1 MIRLSLR
8 LCLLAALTAPGIASA
23 QADAAAPAPWP
34 IALVDPAAEAETGL
48 PADLMLPMPCG
59 AAMAFQRIEVPVDA
73 DNPLAD
79 RRIQLGLGEDDAGY
93 SDYLRPAFLR
103 GPFQSE
109 AGGETTHYYIARYE
123 LTQGQARALAGDC
136 APPRLPADRLAQG
149 GLSWFDAVQIAQNY
163 TAWLYANA
171 PEMLPMRDGAPG
183 FLRLPTEAEWEYAAR
198 GGSVVDPTTFPSRH
212 FFTEGTLEDH
222 GLVFSPGSGNGRIF
236 PVGLRAPNPLGL
248 YDVYGNVEEL
258 MLEPFRLNVL
268 GRFHGQAGGIVT
280 RGGSSFSAPAQVYS
294 AARTEYGPF
303 DASTGTA
310 RRGEAFGLRL
320 VVSAHVTSSDAR
332 VSAIRTTWLDAAGA
346 AAGTAPDTGS
356 GSPDPEAR
364 LAALIEAELDPGRQQ
379 ALSALQLDLR
389 QARTATNTALE
400 RSAYASLL
408 AGAAFV
414 EAINTTAIDI
424 DFQRRGILTL
434 LDTQP
439 GGQANAM
446 FQRQIDTLQGR
457 LNDARRL
464 QCTYLVSYR
473 STLEALTNEIDR
485 DTRQRAFAVLREEL
499 VLSNRSGQLA
509 VLEQFWLDVATFE
522 LQPGT
527 DTLGLLDLAMTL
539 PISPATRNA
548 TRC

>member
-1 MIRLSLR
+1 MTRPLLCFLFLASL
-8 LCLLAALTAPGIASA
+8 AAPGIGQA
-23 QADAAAPAPWP
+23 QGDAAPAPSWP
-34 IALVDPAAEAETGL
+34 IALIDPAAEAETGA
-48 PADLMLPMPCG
+48 PADLLLPMPCG
-59 AAMAFQRIEVPVDA
+59 AAMAFQRVDVPMDA

-79 RRIQLGLGEDDAGY
+79 RRVQLGLGEDMAGY

-103 GPFQSE
+103 GPFQT
-109 AGGETTHYYIARYE
+109 GGETTHYYIARYE

-136 APPRLPADRLAQG
+136 APPRIPADRLAQG
-149 GLSWFDAVQIAQNY
+149 GLSWFDAVEIAQTY

-171 PEMLPMRDGAPG
+171 PGAVPMRDGAPG

-198 GGSVVDPTTFPSRH
+198 GGSVVDPTTFPARH
-212 FFTEGTLEDH
+212 FFTEGTVEDH

-248 YDVYGNVEEL
+248 YDVYGNAEEL

-268 GRFHGQAGGIVT
+268 GRFHGQAGGVVT
-280 RGGSSFSAPAQVYS
+280 RGGSTFSTPAQVYS
-294 AARTEYGPF
+294 AARTEYAPF

-320 VVSAHVTSSDAR
+320 VISAHVTSSDAR
-332 VSAIRTTWLDAAGA
+332 VSAIQTTWLDAAGA
-346 AAGTAPDTGS
+346 QGAALDAGF

-379 ALSALQLDLR
+379 ALAALQLDIR
-389 QARTATNTALE
+389 QARAATDTALE

-414 EAINTTAIDI
+414 EAINTTAIDM

-439 GGQANAM
+439 SGQANAM

-473 STLEALTNEIDR
+473 STLEALTSEIDR

-499 VLSNRSGQLA
+499 VLSNRTGQLA
-509 VLEQFWLDVATFE
+509 VLDQFWLDIATFE

-527 DTLGLLDLAMTL
+527 DTLGLLDLAMTI
-539 PISPATRNA
+539 PISAATRNA